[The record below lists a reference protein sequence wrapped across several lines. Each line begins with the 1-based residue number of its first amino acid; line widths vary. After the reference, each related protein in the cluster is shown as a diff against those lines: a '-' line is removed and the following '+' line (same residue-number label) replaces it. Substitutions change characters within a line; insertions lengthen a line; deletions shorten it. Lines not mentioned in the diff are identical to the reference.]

1 MFDLAWTE
9 IAVVVVVALV
19 AIGPK
24 DMPVALRAITNAI
37 KKARRMASEF
47 QTHVDEMVKD
57 ANLDEV
63 RNQIN
68 EIRNFDVKGAVERA
82 VDPDGSLT
90 STFASNPLDPEG
102 WSSSDESLPPSV
114 EQAEL
119 ESESEQLDPELLAIP
134 AFIPPQVARPPS
146 PPAFLPPTTMLHPVP
161 RA

>member
-9 IAVVVVVALV
+9 IAVVVVVALI

-24 DMPVALRAITNAI
+24 DMPVALRAVTNAS

-82 VDPDGSLT
+82 VDPDGSLS

-102 WSSSDESLPPSV
+102 WSSSDEPAPPAV

-119 ESESEQLDPELLAIP
+119 EPEPLDPELLAIP
-134 AFIPPQVARPPS
+134 AFIPPQIARPPS
-146 PPAFLPPTTMLHPVP
+146 PPAFVPPATVLHPAP